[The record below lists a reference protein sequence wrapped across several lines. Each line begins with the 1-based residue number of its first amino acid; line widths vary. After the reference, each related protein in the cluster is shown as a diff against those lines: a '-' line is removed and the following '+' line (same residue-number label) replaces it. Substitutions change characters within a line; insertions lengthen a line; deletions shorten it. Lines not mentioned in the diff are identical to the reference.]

1 MIERLLSN
9 NFAVMRYMPHYTRR
23 SESDVKVKKANIA
36 LLNYFSLNF
45 LVWNYTGNREHYS
58 MIYTG

>member
-36 LLNYFSLNF
+36 LLSYFFIGFFS
-45 LVWNYTGNREHYS
+45 RELHRD
-58 MIYTG
+58 